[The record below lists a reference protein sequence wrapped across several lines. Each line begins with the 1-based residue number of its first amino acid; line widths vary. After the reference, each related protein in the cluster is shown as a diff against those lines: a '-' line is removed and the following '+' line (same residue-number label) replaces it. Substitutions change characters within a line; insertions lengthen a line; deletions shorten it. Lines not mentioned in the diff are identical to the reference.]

1 MGLPKTKASKGPVPL
16 HPLLAEFMLRWKEK
30 TAYSEPGD
38 WVFASFRLKGKQ
50 PRVANMLVEDYLR
63 PAAAKAGILS
73 SHRDDRGRLLE
84 MIRAGSDFTIFGIVW
99 RRFWFASE
107 PIPRRCKLCFD
118 TAISN

>member
-1 MGLPKTKASKGPVPL
+1 
-16 HPLLAEFMLRWKEK
+16 LLAEFMLRWKEK

-73 SHRDDRGRLLE
+73 SHRDDRGRLVEDDPHNSSPSRHGLISST
-84 MIRAGSDFTIFGIVW
+84 M
-99 RRFWFASE
+99 
-107 PIPRRCKLCFD
+107 IPRHHEMKRSRKVRPMRI
-118 TAISN
+118 TVEVGSIKSIP